1 MSFNLYEGLK
11 AKNLEHLILP
21 LLSIDEYE
29 SKIDDRRVIVVGF
42 FVFDKD
48 PATDLSN
55 FIDKSTSKVLD
66 TEISPAPTPEGYYV
80 LFIEILRN
88 QEFPEV
94 LTDILGEVSNLCEIK
109 KWQMQSPGH
118 TDPVDISVETLQENI
133 ILNPEDIPEDKTDVK
148 DKKVK
153 KKSKKKKRKSKLAE
167 DIDFWLNS
175 QVDNIA
181 LNDQNITFIKNNQS
195 VTYAVTD
202 DIPISNIDLLET
214 FNTNKL
220 QSLLGPDYSVWSMQN
235 CLVVEH
241 NDTVKVLKL
250 IV

>member
-1 MSFNLYEGLK
+1 MPLKIIEGLK

-48 PATDLSN
+48 PAVDLSN

-66 TEISPAPTPEGYYV
+66 TEVSPAPTSEGYYV
-80 LFIEILRN
+80 LFVEILRN
-88 QEFPEV
+88 EEFPKL
-94 LTDILGEVSNLCEIK
+94 LTTILSEVSNLCEIK
-109 KWQMQSPGH
+109 KWQMQSPWH
-118 TDPVDISVETLQENI
+118 TEPTDISLESLQENL
-133 ILNPEDIPEDKTDVK
+133 ILNPEEIPEDKK
-148 DKKVK
+148 DDNGKKIK
-153 KKSKKKKRKSKLAE
+153 KKSKKKKRKSKVSE
-167 DIDFWLNS
+167 DIDFWLHS

-181 LNDQNITFIKNNQS
+181 LHDENITFIKNNQLS
-195 VTYAVTD
+195 TYAVTD

-214 FNTNKL
+214 WHTNKL
-220 QSLLGPDYSVWSMQN
+220 QSLLGPNYSVWSMQN

-241 NDTVKVLKL
+241 QDTVKVLKL
-250 IV
+250 IS